1 MTTNGGEPALHP
13 PTTTRIPR
21 IDIENVRARRLTG
34 VAYSGGGERFI
45 VELGIVQAFIELG
58 IVPDR
63 ITGTSAGA
71 FAGVFHALD
80 PKSRRY
86 MGLGVATSEQA
97 LPLLRPSRLDVI
109 LRLLPAGLKALIF
122 GPDSLHLQSLI
133 PNERLQRLLAAR
145 LPVKS
150 FRELTL
156 PVSVSATNLRNGDE
170 TWFGGLDAPDAP
182 LVPSLLASSAIPALL
197 PPVRIGDQ
205 LYIDGGATNNLPLF
219 HLAQQGCSVI
229 YACNVGYAG
238 DAQQP
243 PANLLGVALQ
253 AIGIVQYASDRLE
266 AQLLTALYPE
276 ITVIP
281 VRPRVA
287 LSKLPGT
294 IEPKDVPG
302 IVEAARQEAKRI
314 LQAAQTPA
322 RRAAGA

>member
-1 MTTNGGEPALHP
+1 MATNEGEPPHLPSAEGVPL
-13 PTTTRIPR
+13 
-21 IDIENVRARRLTG
+21 IDIENVRAQRLAG

-80 PKSRRY
+80 PKSMRY
-86 MGLGVATSEQA
+86 MALGAATAAQA

-109 LRLLPAGLKALIF
+109 FRLLPAALKALIF
-122 GPDSLHLQSLI
+122 GTGSLHLQSLV
-133 PNERLQRLLAAR
+133 PTARLRRLLTSR
-145 LPVKS
+145 LPVS
-150 FRELTL
+150 AFGELAL
-156 PVSVSATNLRNGDE
+156 PVSVSATNLLNGNE
-170 TWFGGLDAPDAP
+170 TWFGTLDAPDVP
-182 LVPSLLASSAIPALL
+182 LVMALLASSAIPALL

-205 LYIDGGATNNLPLF
+205 LFIDGGATNNLPLF

-238 DAQQP
+238 EAEQP

-266 AQLLTALYPE
+266 AQLLMALYPE

-287 LSKLPGT
+287 LAKLSGT
-294 IEPKDVPG
+294 IQPKDVPG
-302 IVEAARQEAKRI
+302 IVAAAKQEVMRI
-314 LQAAQTPA
+314 LQAA
-322 RRAAGA
+322 RVGA

>member
-1 MTTNGGEPALHP
+1 MNEGAPPP
-13 PTTTRIPR
+13 PTPGAPRIPL
-21 IDIENVRARRLTG
+21 IDIENVRAKRLVG
-34 VAYSGGGERFI
+34 VAYSGGGERFV

-71 FAGVFHALD
+71 YAGVFHALD
-80 PKSRRY
+80 PKSMRY
-86 MGLGVATSEQA
+86 MTLGAATAEQA

-109 LRLLPAGLKALIF
+109 FRLLPAGLKALIL
-122 GPDSLHLQSLI
+122 GTGALHVQSLI
-133 PNERLQRLLAAR
+133 PNDRLRRLLAAR
-145 LPVKS
+145 LPAQT
-150 FRELTL
+150 FRELQL

-170 TWFGGLDAPDAP
+170 TWFGALDAPDVP
-182 LVPSLLASSAIPALL
+182 LVSALLASSAIPALL

-238 DAQQP
+238 ETEQAP
-243 PANLLGVALQ
+243 GNLLGVALQ
-253 AIGIVQYASDRLE
+253 AIGIVQYASDLLE
-266 AQLLTALYPE
+266 AQLLMALYPE

-294 IEPKDVPG
+294 IQPQDVPG
-302 IVEAARQEAKRI
+302 IIAAAHQEAKRI
-314 LQAAQTPA
+314 LQAA
-322 RRAAGA
+322 RVGA